1 MTSTRRAAVLL
12 AASVVAVLSA
22 ACSTLPVTGEVRTRP
37 DAALGSNDAA
47 PFFQPAGP
55 VSGADRDTVVRGFL
69 LAVQANPPST
79 SVARSF
85 LSARARV
92 TWKPDRGT
100 VVYATSTL
108 ESSGSRVEARLA
120 DAHRLDAR
128 GRWLGG
134 AAADLVTV
142 PFTMVREN
150 GEWRIDNPP
159 RMLPIP
165 TSYFR
170 SLYVP
175 YTVAFFDRT
184 GEVLVPTRVYLPRG
198 EQIASNLVRSILA
211 GPGGHLERAT
221 QNAFPPGTSL
231 DLAVVVDASGVA
243 EVPLDPE
250 VRELSPPDLYR
261 AVVQLAWAL
270 RQVPGVTGLRISVD
284 GVTLPLVNGRT
295 EVDLTEGREFDP
307 VVADNED
314 VVAVV
319 DGRIVTLGADGSRP
333 VGGPLGQRGF
343 AMRSVAWSVSRN
355 QFAAV
360 AASGGRVY
368 VAPDSGSSD
377 GARVRTAFDGGVN
390 LLAPSY
396 DRYGGLWVVDATP
409 AGAVVRLITGAT
421 TRVVEVPG
429 VSGRRI
435 SSFSVTRDGARFVAG
450 LADAATVLVSVLV
463 RDENG
468 RVRRV
473 TPAQPVSIGVA
484 GRGPVLD
491 VAQATATSV
500 SVLMRSASD
509 EFEVAVLEIDG
520 SPGESDRP
528 GWAPLPEPVSTLL
541 DGPDPALA
549 VQALAPNGRL
559 YELTPTGGW
568 ARVTTGVR
576 AVAYAQ

>member
-1 MTSTRRAAVLL
+1 MTIIRRAAVVAFGV
-12 AASVVAVLSA
+12 AAAVLSA
-22 ACSTLPVTGEVRTRP
+22 ACSTLPVTGEVQTRP

-79 SVARSF
+79 SVARAF
-85 LSARARV
+85 LSKRARV

-120 DAHRLDAR
+120 GAHHLDAR

-134 AAADLVTV
+134 TAAELVTV
-142 PFTMVREN
+142 PFTMVRED

-159 RMLPIP
+159 RALPVP

-175 YTVAFFDRT
+175 YTLAFFDRT

-198 EQIASNLVRSILA
+198 EQIASNLVRSMLT

-221 QNAFPPGTSL
+221 RNAFPPGTSL
-231 DLAVVVDASGVA
+231 DLAVVIDEEGVA

-250 VRELSPPDLYR
+250 MRELSPPDLYR

-270 RQVPGVTGLRISVD
+270 RQVPGITGLRISVD
-284 GVTLPLVNGRT
+284 GVALPLVNGRT
-295 EVDLTEGREFDP
+295 EVGLDEGREFDP
-307 VVADNED
+307 VPADTED
-314 VVAVV
+314 VVALIG
-319 DGRIVTLGADGSRP
+319 GRVSYLRNGDSSP
-333 VGGPLGQRGF
+333 VAGPLGQPGF
-343 AMRSVAWSVSRN
+343 ALRSVARSVSRN
-355 QFAAV
+355 QFAGV
-360 AASGGRVY
+360 AANGRRVF
-368 VAPDSGSSD
+368 VAPGAGSPEAS
-377 GARVRTAFDGGVN
+377 RVRTVIDGAAN

-396 DRYGGLWVVDATP
+396 DRYGALWVVDAT
-409 AGAVVRLITGAT
+409 AQGAVVRRVTGSAE
-421 TRVVEVPG
+421 RVVQIPG
-429 VSGRRI
+429 ISGRRI
-435 SSFSVTRDGARFVAG
+435 SSFTVTRDGARFVAG
-450 LADAATVLVSVLV
+450 LTDTATVLVSDLV

-468 RVRRV
+468 RVRRA
-473 TPAQPVSIGVA
+473 TPAQPVLIQVA
-484 GRGPVLD
+484 GRGPVIDL
-491 VAQATATSV
+491 AQAAETSV

-509 EFEVAVLEIDG
+509 DFEVAVVELDG
-520 SPGESDRP
+520 SPGDLDVP
-528 GWAPLPEPVSTLL
+528 DWDPLPERVTTLL
-541 DGPDPALA
+541 DGPDPALP

-559 YELTPTGGW
+559 YELTASGAW
-568 ARVTTGVR
+568 LRVLTGVH
-576 AVAYAQ
+576 AAAYPQ